1 VQAQAVEAAQLA
13 ERLALSQYR
22 AGTASYLVVVT
33 TQAASLAAQRTAVQL
48 TGRQLVASVALIK
61 AVGGGWHVGD
71 PVPASATVPMARAD
85 APDNS
90 GNAVNAAPT
99 NQ

>member
-1 VQAQAVEAAQLA
+1 VQAQAVEAAKTA
-13 ERLALSQYR
+13 EQLALSQYR
-22 AGTASYLVVVT
+22 AGTASYLAVVT

-71 PVPASATVPMARAD
+71 PVPESAKMPMARAD
-85 APDNS
+85 DAKQSRSN
-90 GNAVNAAPT
+90 APT